1 VRQHYLIGLVGGAG
15 LGAVAAALSGVLGHS
30 LSLGDGFFWGAV
42 VGGILAGAPQ
52 FAESGAV
59 LTRRDNRALNT
70 VVGVAGSLVVLGVI
84 VGVALALTRL
94 FW

>member
-1 VRQHYLIGLVGGAG
+1 MRQHYLIGLVGGAG
-15 LGAVAAALSGVLGHS
+15 LGVVAAALSGVLGYT
-30 LSLGDGFFWGAV
+30 LSFGDGFFWGAV
-42 VGGILAGAPQ
+42 AGGILAGVPQ

-84 VGVALALTRL
+84 AGMALALTRL
-94 FW
+94 FF